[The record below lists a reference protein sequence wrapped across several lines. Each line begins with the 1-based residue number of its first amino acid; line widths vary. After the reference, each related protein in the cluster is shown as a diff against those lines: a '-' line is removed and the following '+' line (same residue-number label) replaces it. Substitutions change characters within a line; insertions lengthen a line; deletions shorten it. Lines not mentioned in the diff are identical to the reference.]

1 MNGRRLSTTIVAV
14 RTRTCDNETEDCVAD
29 GGSAGRESEVCR
41 WRPRAWRGFVI
52 RWRRR
57 RVGMSLRGFALWLAM
72 FALAGC
78 MVGPDFHP
86 PATRVASQWNENSD
100 PSVGSSLGN
109 YRDWWSAFNDPTL
122 TRLVE
127 IAYRQNLTLLA
138 AGVRVLQ
145 ARAQLAMAIG
155 SFYPQQQMVGA
166 SVAYTRLP
174 LSNPFNSL
182 QNTYWSDAFVAQGA
196 WELDFWGK
204 LRRAIQSAD
213 SAYLASVANYDDALV
228 TLTADVAR
236 TYIQI
241 RTLQGR
247 IAIARD
253 NLVKQRMALKI
264 AVARHRWGVAT
275 KRDVDQATNVLGAT
289 EAIVPQLDAELAQ
302 AKNLMAVLLGRPPGE
317 VDRLLVPSTGIPEA
331 PPRIAVGIP
340 ADLLRRRPDVRRAEL
355 QAAAQCAQ
363 IGVARADLF
372 PMLSLTGNVGT
383 LSSTIGDA
391 SLSDV
396 FTSASLA
403 YSVGPSLQWKLLN
416 YGQITNNVRMQDAKF
431 QALLIDYQNT
441 VLAAQQDV
449 ENGIALFIDSRKQVH
464 SLKMSVAAAQDA
476 LRIALIQYK
485 EGALDF
491 TTVLTA
497 EQNLYQ
503 AQNSLVVDAG
513 AVDLGAIAIYRAM
526 GGGWGIRAGHDFV
539 PRKTRREMEDR
550 TNWGTL
556 LTPELTR
563 PQAPGLPSPAD
574 TGPLV
579 RPPEL

>member
-1 MNGRRLSTTIVAV
+1 MLLRR
-14 RTRTCDNETEDCVAD
+14 
-29 GGSAGRESEVCR
+29 GRE
-41 WRPRAWRGFVI
+41 I
-52 RWRRR
+52 HRRR
-57 RVGMSLRGFALWLAM
+57 RVDARLGGVARWLM
-72 FALAGC
+72 IFALAGC
-78 MVGPDFHP
+78 MVGPDYRP
-86 PATRVASQWNENSD
+86 PPTRVASQWNETAD
-100 PSVGSSLGN
+100 PSIAPSRGD

-122 TRLVE
+122 ARLVQT
-127 IAYRQNLTLLA
+127 AYRQNLTLLA

-145 ARAQLAMAIG
+145 ARAQLAIAIG
-155 SFYPQQQMVGA
+155 SFYPQQQLVTA
-166 SVAYTRLP
+166 SASYTRLP
-174 LSNPFNSL
+174 VSNPFDSL
-182 QNTYWSDAFVAQGA
+182 QNTYWTDAFVAQGA

-241 RTLQGR
+241 RTLQGQ
-247 IAIARD
+247 IAIAQD

-289 EAIVPQLDAELAQ
+289 EATVPQLDAQLAQ
-302 AKNLMAVLLGRPPGE
+302 SKNLMSVLLGMAPGE
-317 VDRLLVPSTGIPEA
+317 VDGFLVPSEGIPNA
-331 PPRIAVGIP
+331 PQRIAAGIP

-363 IGVARADLF
+363 IGVAKADLF
-372 PMLSLTGNVGT
+372 PMLSLTGTVGT
-383 LSSTIGDA
+383 LSSTIGNA
-391 SLSDV
+391 SVSDV

-403 YSVGPSLQWKLLN
+403 FSVGPSLQWNLLN

-431 QALLIDYQNT
+431 QALLIDYQNS

-449 ENGIALFIDSRKQVH
+449 ENGIALFIDSRKQVR
-464 SLKMSVAAAQDA
+464 SLKMSVTAAEDA
-476 LRIALIQYK
+476 LRIAMIQYK

-497 EQNLYQ
+497 EQNLFQ
-503 AQNSLVVDAG
+503 AQNNLVVAQG
-513 AVDLGAIAIYRAM
+513 GVDLGVIAIYRAM
-526 GGGWGIRAGHDFV
+526 GGGWEIREGHDFV
-539 PRKTRREMEDR
+539 PQPTRGEMEDR
-550 TNWGTL
+550 TDWGTL
-556 LTPELTR
+556 LTPDLTR
-563 PQAPGLPSPAD
+563 PQAPGLPSPSD
-574 TGPLV
+574 NGPLI

>member
-1 MNGRRLSTTIVAV
+1 MNRRRYFRTLASARIRTGDCGGERRL
-14 RTRTCDNETEDCVAD
+14 AD
-29 GGSAGRESEVCR
+29 GWSPERDVGTDLLQMFLRR
-41 WRPRAWRGFVI
+41 WRGTH
-52 RWRRR
+52 RRR
-57 RVGMSLRGFALWLAM
+57 RVNARFDSIARWLM
-72 FALAGC
+72 IFALAGC
-78 MVGPDFHP
+78 MVGPDFRSP
-86 PATRVASQWNENSD
+86 PTRVAGQWKENSIASISPRPGD
-100 PSVGSSLGN
+100 
-109 YRDWWSAFNDPTL
+109 YRDWWSVFNDPTL

-127 IAYRQNLTLLA
+127 TAYRQNLTLLA

-155 SFYPQQQMVGA
+155 SFYPQQQMVSA
-166 SVAYTRLP
+166 SASYTRLP
-174 LSNPFNSL
+174 VSNPFNSL
-182 QNTYWSDAFVAQGA
+182 QNTYWTDAFVAQGA

-213 SAYLASVANYDDALV
+213 SEYLASVANYDDALV

-241 RTLQGR
+241 RTLQGQ
-247 IAIARD
+247 IAIAQD

-275 KRDVDQATNVLGAT
+275 MRDVDQATNVLGST
-289 EAIVPQLDAELAQ
+289 EAIVPQLEAQLAQ
-302 AKNLMAVLLGRPPGE
+302 AQDQMSVLLGLPPDQVEGF
-317 VDRLLVPSTGIPEA
+317 LAPSHGIPKA
-331 PPRIAVGIP
+331 PQRIAVGIP
-340 ADLLRRRPDVRRAEL
+340 ADLLSRRPDVRRAEL

-363 IGVARADLF
+363 IGVAKADLY
-372 PMLSLTGNVGT
+372 PMLSLTGTVGS
-383 LSSTIGDA
+383 LSSTIGSA

-403 YSVGPSLQWKLLN
+403 YSVGPSLQWNLLN

-449 ENGIALFIDSRKQVH
+449 EDGIALFIDSREEVR
-464 SLKMSVAAAQDA
+464 SLKTSVAAAEDA
-476 LRIALIQYK
+476 LRIAIIQYK

-497 EQNLYQ
+497 EQNLFL
-503 AQNSLVVDAG
+503 AQNNLEVALG
-513 AVDLGAIAIYRAM
+513 GVDLGAVAIYRAM
-526 GGGWGIRAGHDFV
+526 GGGWEIREGHDFV
-539 PRKTRREMEDR
+539 PEKTRGQMEDR
-550 TNWGTL
+550 TDWGTL

-563 PQAPGLPSPAD
+563 PQAPGLPSPSD
-574 TGPLV
+574 NGPLI

>member
-1 MNGRRLSTTIVAV
+1 VG
-14 RTRTCDNETEDCVAD
+14 TCLLQMLL
-29 GGSAGRESEVCR
+29 
-41 WRPRAWRGFVI
+41 
-52 RWRRR
+52 R
-57 RVGMSLRGFALWLAM
+57 RVREIHWRHHVDARLGGVARWLMIFALG
-72 FALAGC
+72 GC
-78 MVGPDFHP
+78 MVGPDFRP
-86 PATRVASQWNENSD
+86 PPTRVASQWNERAD
-100 PSVGSSLGN
+100 PSIAPSRGD

-122 TRLVE
+122 SRLVQT
-127 IAYRQNLTLLA
+127 AYRQNLTLLA

-145 ARAQLAMAIG
+145 ARAKLAIAIG
-155 SFYPQQQMVGA
+155 SFYPQQQLVSA
-166 SVAYTRLP
+166 SASYTRLP
-174 LSNPFNSL
+174 VSNPFNSL
-182 QNTYWSDAFVAQGA
+182 QNTYWTDAFVAQGA

-241 RTLQGR
+241 RTLQGQ
-247 IAIARD
+247 IAIAQD
-253 NLVKQRMALKI
+253 NLVKQRIALKI

-289 EAIVPQLDAELAQ
+289 EATVPQLHAQLAQ
-302 AKNLMAVLLGRPPGE
+302 SKNLMSVLLGLAPGE
-317 VDRLLVPSTGIPEA
+317 VDGLLVPSEGIPNA
-331 PPRIAVGIP
+331 PQRIAAGIP

-363 IGVARADLF
+363 IGVAKADLF
-372 PMLSLTGNVGT
+372 PMLSLTGTVGT
-383 LSSTIGDA
+383 LSSTIGNA

-403 YSVGPSLQWKLLN
+403 FSVGPSLQWNLLN

-431 QALLIDYQNT
+431 QALLIDYQYS

-449 ENGIALFIDSRKQVH
+449 ENGIALFIDSRKQVR
-464 SLKMSVAAAQDA
+464 SLKMSVTAAEDA
-476 LRIALIQYK
+476 LRIAMIQYK

-497 EQNLYQ
+497 EQNLFQ
-503 AQNSLVVDAG
+503 AQNNLVVAQG
-513 AVDLGAIAIYRAM
+513 GVDLGVIAIYRAM
-526 GGGWGIRAGHDFV
+526 GGGWEIREGHDFV
-539 PRKTRREMEDR
+539 PQPTRSEMEDR
-550 TNWGTL
+550 TDWGTL

-563 PQAPGLPSPAD
+563 PQAPGLPSPSD
-574 TGPLV
+574 NGPLI